1 MGGGEHSSPS
11 RGDGGGLPP
20 PGPDP
25 PASPPLRPVHP
36 PPHALASRLAGNRS
50 RAQGTSAYHGLLAL
64 GLLPLL
70 SERRLLFIARRAPV
84 LEGKGGGEGGVWGRE
99 GLIAAS
105 AGCGRRARR
114 QKARR
119 ELLPCRAGA
128 GTGTRARTLTASILG
143 ALRNPAYWPR
153 HREYLIICKKKK
165 EKLRHE
171 QDSSATQR
179 SVVRRDHRLCGETVP
194 RVGRRQAA
202 AAVPRVF
209 AVCIAVCLALS
220 APGAAGATGMA
231 LANNAANYVTILGA
245 GPEMQPACCVSTSK
259 VMGGARAAAGRRGLL
274 PGRPGGAVRG
284 RPRGGSPCAHAVRR
298 RGCFSTARRVRSG

>member
-25 PASPPLRPVHP
+25 PASPPLRPVQP

-50 RAQGTSAYHGLLAL
+50 RAQGASAYHGLLAL

-128 GTGTRARTLTASILG
+128 RARARTLTASILG

-153 HREYLIICKKKK
+153 HREYLII
-165 EKLRHE
+165 
-171 QDSSATQR
+171 
-179 SVVRRDHRLCGETVP
+179 
-194 RVGRRQAA
+194 
-202 AAVPRVF
+202 
-209 AVCIAVCLALS
+209 
-220 APGAAGATGMA
+220 
-231 LANNAANYVTILGA
+231 
-245 GPEMQPACCVSTSK
+245 
-259 VMGGARAAAGRRGLL
+259 
-274 PGRPGGAVRG
+274 
-284 RPRGGSPCAHAVRR
+284 
-298 RGCFSTARRVRSG
+298 